1 MGSAPLARWSP
12 LLLHRATKP
21 VVWLLCLAPL
31 AWMVVALLTD
41 RLGPNPAEALIRSS
55 GDWALRGLC
64 LALAITPLRQA
75 LGLTPL
81 ARLRR
86 LIGLF
91 AFFYAALHAL
101 CYLWLDMGWL
111 WDDAL
116 QDVLQRPFILVGA
129 LALLVL
135 LALALTS
142 PLRMLQALGARRW
155 QRLHLGIHA
164 AAWLALLHF
173 YWMRLGKNLWEE
185 VAVYATIVL
194 LLQGWRVFKKRA
206 RHWPAPAGA
215 LSGESARPARAGAR
229 RGCHQTTGR

>member
-142 PLRMLQALGARRW
+142 PQRVLQALGARRW
-155 QRLHLGIHA
+155 QCLHLGIHA

-173 YWMRLGKNLWEE
+173 YWMRLGKNLWAE

-206 RHWPAPAGA
+206 AMR
-215 LSGESARPARAGAR
+215 RPAVQRAAQHGNRA
-229 RGCHQTTGR
+229 C